1 MYPEITLFSLHLQ
14 SYGLMVVIGSMA
26 AVLWCVFAVK
36 RLALDVNVLID
47 VLIAAGVG
55 ALIGAKLLY
64 ILTVLPEFIT
74 HIQMAFTDPSFLLA
88 DLSGG
93 FVFYGGLI
101 GLLVSVLL
109 YVRKNKIS
117 AGGYLAACVPAI
129 PLFHLFGRIGCFFA
143 GCCYGRAASW
153 GIPLS
158 AEPGIPR
165 IPIQLIEAA
174 CLALIFIGLLRLERT
189 KGSRPSLLKCYL
201 LFYSVCRFILEFFR
215 GDKVRGIWF
224 GLSTSQ
230 WISAGIFCS
239 TMAILIIRKNTA
251 YSAPPPSIKDACR
264 TSPCQDK
271 GSPRS

>member
-143 GCCYGRAASW
+143 GCCYGR
-153 GIPLS
+153 
-158 AEPGIPR
+158 
-165 IPIQLIEAA
+165 
-174 CLALIFIGLLRLERT
+174 
-189 KGSRPSLLKCYL
+189 
-201 LFYSVCRFILEFFR
+201 
-215 GDKVRGIWF
+215 
-224 GLSTSQ
+224 
-230 WISAGIFCS
+230 
-239 TMAILIIRKNTA
+239 
-251 YSAPPPSIKDACR
+251 
-264 TSPCQDK
+264 
-271 GSPRS
+271 

>member
-143 GCCYGRAASW
+143 GCCYGKVSDSLFAIEMTTLAN
-153 GIPLS
+153 PDVLM
-158 AEPGIPR
+158 PR
-165 IPIQLIEAA
+165 IPVQLMEAGA
-174 CLALIFIGLLRLERT
+174 NLALFIILAVLFFRAADAFRMLGF
-189 KGSRPSLLKCYL
+189 YL
-201 LFYSVCRFILEFFR
+201 CAYGAIRFVMEMFR
-215 GDKVRGIWF
+215 GDALRGVWL
-224 GLSTSQ
+224 LSTSQ
-230 WISAGIFCS
+230 WIAL
-239 TMAILIIRKNTA
+239 ILIPLGIA
-251 YSAPPPSIKDACR
+251 MMCR
-264 TSPCQDK
+264 PDRFGRALLRMQK
-271 GSPRS
+271 KE

>member
-1 MYPEITLFSLHLQ
+1 
-14 SYGLMVVIGSMA
+14 MVVIGSMA

-117 AGGYLAACVPAI
+117 AGGYLAA
-129 PLFHLFGRIGCFFA
+129 
-143 GCCYGRAASW
+143 
-153 GIPLS
+153 
-158 AEPGIPR
+158 
-165 IPIQLIEAA
+165 
-174 CLALIFIGLLRLERT
+174 
-189 KGSRPSLLKCYL
+189 
-201 LFYSVCRFILEFFR
+201 
-215 GDKVRGIWF
+215 
-224 GLSTSQ
+224 
-230 WISAGIFCS
+230 
-239 TMAILIIRKNTA
+239 
-251 YSAPPPSIKDACR
+251 
-264 TSPCQDK
+264 
-271 GSPRS
+271 